1 MNYKELRLG
10 IIHKLLGL
18 CDLRFA
24 DPSSS
29 LIILRVGGD
38 FLFLFKKSLFESGSR
53 PLVLP
58 SNHEGPQPLYGG

>member
-29 LIILRVGGD
+29 LIILRVGVIFFF
-38 FLFLFKKSLFESGSR
+38 FLKNPCLNQEVSR
-53 PLVLP
+53 WYCPVIT
-58 SNHEGPQPLYGG
+58 